1 MGEELDKPEKT
12 YSPIDNNNIYL
23 KFGYNQVQGWKKSME
38 DYEIDFLDPVENK
51 FMNIFGIFDGHGGR
65 EVPKYLKAHFM
76 DCLNKNKNFIE
87 EKYKEGITETFF
99 ELDKS
104 FTTKEAQEELAK
116 YSEEFKPEKE
126 KEIKEINDLC
136 GENEKLNDEELKQV
150 MAFNEVFEPR
160 NIENANIAEFT
171 GATGMIIAV
180 CYNQILIAYAG
191 NSRCLVLDKDGKII
205 KNTKD
210 HTMKDE
216 NEKKRVDLARSFN
229 DEDEEKKKG
238 EDEHMEYLD
247 STRGFGDLEFKG
259 NEWIEP
265 KDQEVSVEPQ
275 IELVP
280 YDEAKYIIF
289 GSHGMFEGDE
299 KKVNDEVGKFFIDE
313 LKKGSD
319 IKFSDIIQ
327 NYFEKI
333 IAKDKNND
341 KNIGLDNMSCFL
353 IELKNDEI
361 KIFNEKKD
369 EEIKEKKRQEEER
382 KRKQKEE
389 EMKRRAEEKKKREE
403 ERKRKEEEKKKKE
416 EEKKNKEEE
425 EKKENEN
432 EEKNKVENNIGEKKD
447 KDNIEDEKGNE
458 DKTKNDNDKN
468 DEGEFNIDTSSKNLK
483 NNNEI
488 KNEDK
493 NEIKEE
499 EDDGEKENNNNDKE
513 ENENN
518 DSIYKIIKKLKKA
531 RKGSICQEL
540 SIKEDEC
547 NYIID
552 KSYEIFQ
559 KEESLLKIQ
568 APLYICGDIHG
579 QYYDLLR
586 VFDILNYP
594 PQSTFLFLGDYV
606 DRGKQSLECLLLL
619 LCLKIQYPDK
629 ILLLRGNHEC
639 EALNKIYGFYDECKR
654 RLSIKCFKKI
664 TNLFNMM
671 PISALINENIL
682 CMHGG
687 LSKDLQDIE
696 QINKIL
702 RPTDIPNEGLL
713 CDLLWSDPNEN
724 LTEDFGINER
734 NISITF
740 SKDYVK
746 NFVEKN
752 NLDLICRAHQV
763 VEEGF
768 EFFADMKLVTVF
780 TAPNYMG
787 EFDNNGG
794 ILEVGE
800 DLLCK
805 FHVLRPNFERGGKRK
820 RITQLVN

>member
-38 DYEIDFLDPVENK
+38 DYEINFLDPVENK

-76 DCLNKNKNFIE
+76 DYLNKNKNFIE

-99 ELDKS
+99 ELDQS
-104 FTTKEAQEELAK
+104 FKTKEAQEELAK

-126 KEIKEINDLC
+126 KEIKEINNLC
-136 GENEKLNDEELKQV
+136 GENEKLNEEELKQV

-299 KKVNDEVGKFFIDE
+299 KKVNDDVGKFFIDE

-416 EEKKNKEEE
+416 EEEKR
-425 EKKENEN
+425 KKE
-432 EEKNKVENNIGEKKD
+432 GGD
-447 KDNIEDEKGNE
+447 
-458 DKTKNDNDKN
+458 
-468 DEGEFNIDTSSKNLK
+468 SQQQS
-483 NNNEI
+483 EI
-488 KNEDK
+488 
-493 NEIKEE
+493 
-499 EDDGEKENNNNDKE
+499 
-513 ENENN
+513 
-518 DSIYKIIKKLKKA
+518 
-531 RKGSICQEL
+531 
-540 SIKEDEC
+540 
-547 NYIID
+547 
-552 KSYEIFQ
+552 
-559 KEESLLKIQ
+559 IQ
-568 APLYICGDIHG
+568 ANIIFITFFLR
-579 QYYDLLR
+579 YY
-586 VFDILNYP
+586 FFKIILNY
-594 PQSTFLFLGDYV
+594 
-606 DRGKQSLECLLLL
+606 
-619 LCLKIQYPDK
+619 
-629 ILLLRGNHEC
+629 
-639 EALNKIYGFYDECKR
+639 
-654 RLSIKCFKKI
+654 I
-664 TNLFNMM
+664 TKFTSR
-671 PISALINENIL
+671 IFINF
-682 CMHGG
+682 
-687 LSKDLQDIE
+687 
-696 QINKIL
+696 INKKF
-702 RPTDIPNEGLL
+702 T
-713 CDLLWSDPNEN
+713 
-724 LTEDFGINER
+724 
-734 NISITF
+734 
-740 SKDYVK
+740 
-746 NFVEKN
+746 NFVINFFIFAFKHTMTSN
-752 NLDLICRAHQV
+752 NNIFCFIVR
-763 VEEGF
+763 
-768 EFFADMKLVTVF
+768 
-780 TAPNYMG
+780 N
-787 EFDNNGG
+787 
-794 ILEVGE
+794 
-800 DLLCK
+800 
-805 FHVLRPNFERGGKRK
+805 
-820 RITQLVN
+820 